1 MLVMH
6 DCGLIFVRTRKTAGT
21 SVEIALSGHAGE
33 RDIITSMSPRD
44 EALRTAKG
52 GRAPQHHLV
61 PGHTPDK
68 EPVPPGRGPGVRY
81 YNHMPAREIRQLLGA
96 DTWDRYLT
104 VCLERSPYEKV
115 VSLYFHRHRTE
126 PRIHIEEFIESGE
139 FKDAFNWPLYT
150 DTGGEVMVDVVIR
163 HERLQ
168 AGLDAL
174 CARVGLPALVLPR
187 AKSQFRPP
195 DSDYHQVLTPAARR
209 AIEEAYA
216 PEFAHHGY
224 SW

>member
-6 DCGLIFVRTRKTAGT
+6 NAGLIFVRTRKTAGT
-21 SVEIALSGHAGE
+21 SLEIALSRHAGE

-44 EALRTAKG
+44 EALRAAQG
-52 GRAPQHHLV
+52 GRAPQNHLL
-61 PGHTPDK
+61 PGQRPGP
-68 EPVPPGRGPGVRY
+68 EPVPPGCGPGVRF
-81 YNHMPAREIRQLLGA
+81 YNHMPASEIRDALGA
-96 DTWDRYLT
+96 SVWDRYLK

-126 PRIHIEEFIESGE
+126 PRIGIDEFIASGE
-139 FKDAFNWPLYT
+139 FRDAFNWPLYT
-150 DTGGEVMVDVVIR
+150 DGGAVMVDLIVR
-163 HERLQ
+163 HEHLQ

-174 CARVGLPALVLPR
+174 CARVGMPALVLPR

-195 DSDYHQVLTPAARR
+195 GSDYHQVLTPAARQ

-216 PEFAHHGY
+216 PEIAHHGY
-224 SW
+224 TW

>member
-1 MLVMH
+1 MH
-6 DCGLIFVRTRKTAGT
+6 DSGLIFVRTRKAAGT
-21 SVEIALSGHAGE
+21 SVEIALSRHAGQA
-33 RDIITSMSPRD
+33 DIITSMSPRD
-44 EALRTAKG
+44 EALRTAEG

-61 PGHTPDK
+61 HGYTPDR
-68 EPVPPGRGPGVRY
+68 EPVPPGRGPGVRF
-81 YNHMPAREIRQLLGA
+81 YNHMPAREIRQQLGA

-126 PRIHIEEFIESGE
+126 PRIPIGEFIESGE
-139 FKDAFNWPLYT
+139 FHDAFNWPLYT
-150 DTGGEVMVDVVIR
+150 DAGGEVMVDTVIH
-163 HERLQ
+163 HEHLQ

-174 CARVGLPALVLPR
+174 CTRVGLPALVLPR

-195 DSDYHQVLTPAARR
+195 GSDYRQILTPAARR

-224 SW
+224 RW

>member
-6 DCGLIFVRTRKTAGT
+6 NAGLIFVRTRKTAGT
-21 SVEIALSGHAGE
+21 STEIALSRLAGE

-44 EALRTAKG
+44 EALRAAEG
-52 GRAPQHHLV
+52 GRAPQHHLI
-61 PGHTPDK
+61 PDHTPDQ
-68 EPVPPGRGPGVRY
+68 EPVPPGRGPGVRF
-81 YNHMPAREIRQLLGA
+81 YNHMPAREIREAVGA
-96 DTWDRYLT
+96 GIWDRYLT

-126 PRIHIEEFIESGE
+126 PRIPIEEFIESGE
-139 FKDAFNWPLYT
+139 FRDAFNWPLYT
-150 DTGGEVMVDVVIR
+150 DASGSVMVDLIVR
-163 HERLQ
+163 QEHLQ

-174 CARVGLPALVLPR
+174 CARVGMPALVLPR
-187 AKSQFRPP
+187 AKAQFRPP
-195 DSDYHQVLTPAARR
+195 GSDYRQVLTPAARK

-216 PEFAHHGY
+216 AEFEHHGY